1 MANFS
6 DGKSLIP
13 GLFEHVRKRLNTPL
27 CCKLEVLLKGVV
39 GCIMVSFR
47 TEPGQQGVSGR
58 TAGRS
63 GHIMI
68 SEKPPGFGKRIN
80 SWRLNIVHP
89 VTTKFRPQII
99 DGNK

>member
-1 MANFS
+1 MADLT
-6 DGKSLIP
+6 DGERLIT
-13 GLFEHVRKRLNTPL
+13 GLFEEVRKRLDPSL
-27 CCKLEVLLKGVV
+27 RSKLEVLLEGVIAGLV
-39 GCIMVSFR
+39 FGSG
-47 TEPGQQGVSGR
+47 TESGQQGVSGR

-89 VTTKFRPQII
+89 VTTKFRPQVI